1 MQLPYRKPG
10 KYTNIPND
18 PLMTGHKLLEL
29 KTELERVRKL
39 RPKAASEVARLAELG
54 DFSENV
60 EYQQAKGRLRGINN
74 RITTLEFQINHAEI
88 IEPSD
93 SGIVEIGSTV
103 SLDIDGTEKTYTIL
117 GSSETDPAQKVIS
130 YTSPLGE
137 LLMGKSVGDT
147 VALAHSP
154 DRTVRIVDIR

>member
-10 KYTNIPND
+10 KYTNVPND
-18 PLMTGHKLLEL
+18 PLMTGHKLAEL
-29 KTELERVRKL
+29 KTDLERIKKQ
-39 RPKAASEVARLAELG
+39 RPKAAAEVARLAELG

-60 EYQQAKGRLRGINN
+60 EYQQAKGKLRGINS

-93 SGIVEIGSTV
+93 SGVVEIGSTV
-103 SLDIDGTEKTYTIL
+103 TVDIEGTKKTYTIL
-117 GSSETDPAQKVIS
+117 GSSETDPARQVIS

-137 LLMGKSVGDT
+137 LLMGKTVGDT
-147 VALAHSP
+147 VALATAPERSI
-154 DRTVRIVDIR
+154 RIVSIG